1 MSDTNINQD
10 TTSDALDK
18 NGSFPSAN
26 MIMKLGKQIEE
37 NIRKDYFEDYREDD
51 TIDKIRDSLRN
62 IFNKLKNS
70 AVFINSGVQ
79 TNDVNRDNIIQ
90 GHAPVIV
97 IQGHQG
103 HQAQGQAPAPIFY
116 SQVIQG
122 HQAQAQPQNPQNPPN
137 PPNPQLSLI
146 HI

>member
-10 TTSDALDK
+10 TISDALDK
-18 NGSFPSAN
+18 NGSSPSVN

-79 TNDVNRDNIIQ
+79 TNDVNRDNGINSGVQTNDVNRDNIIQ

-103 HQAQGQAPAPIFY
+103 HQAQGQAPAPAPI
-116 SQVIQG
+116 
-122 HQAQAQPQNPQNPPN
+122 NN
-137 PPNPQLSLI
+137 
-146 HI
+146 